1 MNTIFSDEKLKAVVQ
16 ITGKDDDDFLKECV
30 DILGKDR
37 VVGVIMPNLNSTHTK
52 KAVEIV
58 KDFAIEYH
66 IIPITAAVASIWK
79 QIEYSGV
86 SMSEQA
92 HIKLPNLV
100 RNATL
105 DSVAKSIGGKVI
117 TKNDDLS

>member
-16 ITGKDDDDFLKECV
+16 ITGKDDNDFLKKCV
-30 DILGKDR
+30 DALGKDR
-37 VVGVIMPNLNSTHTK
+37 VIGIIMPNLNSAHTK
-52 KAVEIV
+52 KAVETV
-58 KDFAIEYH
+58 KDFNIEYH
-66 IIPITAAVASIWK
+66 IIPITAAVASIWR

-86 SMSEQA
+86 SMSGQA

-117 TKNDDLS
+117 TEDDLS